1 MEKIKNRII
10 SFMYG
15 RSGPDSLYKA
25 SMYLCMGLMLIN
37 IFAHSAVIFV
47 ISWALLIWSV
57 FRALSKN
64 IYKRQQENIR
74 FLQLADKVRKKLGIM
89 KTMLTDKEH
98 SYKKCPKCKTVLR
111 LPRKQGDHTVSCPK
125 CHEDFKIKIR

>member
-15 RSGPDSLYKA
+15 RSGPDSLCKA
-25 SMYLCMGLMLIN
+25 SLYLCMIFMLIN
-37 IFAHSAVIFV
+37 IFTHSAVIFV
-47 ISWALLIWSV
+47 ISWALLIWSI

-64 IYKRQQENIR
+64 IYKRQQENIK
-74 FLQLADKVRKKLGIM
+74 FLQLTDKARKKLGM
-89 KTMLTDKEH
+89 TKTMLTDKEH
-98 SYKKCPKCKTVLR
+98 SYKKCPKCKAVLR
-111 LPRKQGDHTVSCPK
+111 LPRKQGEHTVSCPK